1 MKLNETLD
9 RKNKIDYNKDM
20 NLGNILETA
29 TLISAILSILL
40 ILLQQRGASLG
51 AGFGSSGELYTTRRG
66 LDKSLFNATIIFV
79 LIFVLSI
86 LGLLLIPE

>member
-1 MKLNETLD
+1 
-9 RKNKIDYNKDM
+9 M
-20 NLGNILETA
+20 NLGTLFQSL

-66 LDKSLFNATIIFV
+66 LERSLFNATIV
-79 LIFVLSI
+79 CVVVFVLSI
-86 LGLLLIPE
+86 LGMVIIPV

>member
-86 LGLLLIPE
+86 LGLFLIPE

>member
-1 MKLNETLD
+1 
-9 RKNKIDYNKDM
+9 M
-20 NLGNILETA
+20 NLGIFLQVT
-29 TLISAILSILL
+29 TFVSAILTILL

-66 LDKSLFNATIIFV
+66 LEKSMFIATIVFVVIFV
-79 LIFVLSI
+79 SSI